1 MIRRVCVV
9 VGTRPEAIKLGVV
22 VQALR
27 ERPWAHVDV
36 LATGQHGSVVEEVL
50 TTFGCSVTRRVATER
65 GEGGL
70 SLLTAD
76 LIAGLGREFQ
86 RTAPDLVVVQGD
98 TTSALAGAVAG
109 YLDGIPVAHVEAGL
123 RSYDRLPFPEEAN
136 RRLIAP
142 LAALHLAP
150 TVSARDNLLAERVPG
165 DGVVVSGNTVV
176 DALLRIARED
186 GPRRS
191 RHLVL
196 VTAHR
201 RESWGE
207 PLRQVARV
215 VNRLA
220 RAYGQVEFLVATHM
234 NPAVRAV
241 FEREAE
247 GLPNVRCAPPLPYV
261 RFARL
266 LTTATMVI
274 TDSGGIQEEA
284 AALRL
289 PLLVMRETT
298 ERRDGLSDP
307 STHLVGTDDALI
319 FKTASAVLDRVGE
332 PEPRVPGPCVYGD
345 GRAAERTAAACG
357 WLLGLEDR
365 PRDFV
370 WPAGRSLA
378 GVSATRRQT

>member
-1 MIRRVCVV
+1 MTRRVAVV

-22 VQALR
+22 IEALR
-27 ERPWAHVDV
+27 ARPWARVDV
-36 LATGQHGSVVEEVL
+36 LATGQHGPVVEEVL
-50 TTFGCSVTRRVATER
+50 GTFGCAITHRIVVARDED
-65 GEGGL
+65 GL
-70 SLLTAD
+70 SLLTAN
-76 LIAGLGREFQ
+76 LIAGLGREMQ
-86 RTAPDLVVVQGD
+86 RTGPDLVVVQGD

-109 YLDGIPVAHVEAGL
+109 YLAGIPVAHVEAGL

-142 LAALHLAP
+142 LAGLHLAP
-150 TVSARDNLLAERVPG
+150 TPSARDNLVAERVP
-165 DGVVVSGNTVV
+165 DESVVVSGNTVV
-176 DALLRIARED
+176 DALSRVA
-186 GPRRS
+186 GPPGAPRS

-247 GLPNVRCAPPLPYV
+247 GLPNVRCAPPLPYAE
-261 RFARL
+261 FARL
-266 LTTATMVI
+266 LTAATLVI

-298 ERRDGLSDP
+298 ERRDGLADP
-307 STHLVGTDDALI
+307 STHLVGTDDELI
-319 FKTASAVLDRVGE
+319 FKTASAVLDRAG
-332 PEPRVPGPCVYGD
+332 PSRARVPRPCVYGD
-345 GRAAERTAAACG
+345 GRAAERTAQACG
-357 WLLGLEDR
+357 WLFGLEDR
-365 PRDFV
+365 PDDFV
-370 WPAGRSLA
+370 WPDHPPG
-378 GVSATRRQT
+378 